1 MLNIHDLE
9 ASMAYG
15 IHSSSVATDN
25 CNGHIVMPTIT
36 WNCVDVEC
44 YGHQHNQKEMGT
56 LYVPSETPHWKG
68 NESQDTTTFL
78 ETGAD
83 VDM

>member
-9 ASMAYG
+9 ALMAYG
-15 IHSSSVATDN
+15 IDRSSAAIDN
-25 CNGHIVMPTIT
+25 FNGRIVIPTIT
-36 WNCVDVEC
+36 WNCVEVEC
-44 YGHQHNQKEMGT
+44 YGCQHNPKVMGT
-56 LYVPSETPHWKG
+56 LYVPSETPHWKF

-78 ETGAD
+78 ETGVD